1 MNRTNLG
8 NYSPAVS
15 NAQLLVPQPLVIIPV
30 LRSFRRHCQAGVLFG
45 FRQGLDDLRCLAQSL
60 HVTLPTQKV
69 THSRRF
75 VLLTFCGVKTP
86 VVRRKITGLVAGL
99 PPHANAWTEGCLT
112 HHGVCCRRPINLPM
126 LFSGP
131 CPRGGHAVEPQ
142 AMV

>member
-1 MNRTNLG
+1 MARAIRASASSALIVHSENASRMAQTSIRMPAPFLA
-8 NYSPAVS
+8 NY
-15 NAQLLVPQPLVIIPV
+15 
-30 LRSFRRHCQAGVLFG
+30 RRHCQTGVLFG

-131 CPRGGHAVEPQ
+131 CP
-142 AMV
+142 